1 MLVGVLFL
9 FGIWIAIA
17 LGSIVAIGIMMR
29 DD

>member
-17 LGSIVAIGIMMR
+17 VGSIVAIAVMLR
-29 DD
+29 DQ

>member
-1 MLVGVLFL
+1 MIVGVLFL

-17 LGSIVAIGIMMR
+17 LGSIVALTMMMR